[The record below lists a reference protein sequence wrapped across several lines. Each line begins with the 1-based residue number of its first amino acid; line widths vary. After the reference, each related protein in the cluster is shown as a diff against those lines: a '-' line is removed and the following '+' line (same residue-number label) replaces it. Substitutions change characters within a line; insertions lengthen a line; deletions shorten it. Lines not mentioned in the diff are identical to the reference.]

1 MIKRLLDLAAAS
13 IGLAAAAPLLVLVGA
28 LIKREDGG
36 PVFYHSTRVG
46 KDGRSFNMY
55 KLRTMVPDAD
65 KVGGPN
71 TADDDP
77 RLSTVGKAL
86 RKYKIDEIPQLIN
99 VLVGDMSLVGPRP
112 EVPEYVALYTPEER
126 QLLSVRPG
134 ITDWA
139 SIRFS
144 NEGEILRGSLDPE
157 QAYFEKIRP
166 EKIRLGLDYVRY
178 HTLFTDLRILT
189 ATVKAVFEKSG
200 AGDQFSPNR
209 RQG

>member
-13 IGLAAAAPLLVLVGA
+13 IGLAAAGPLLVLVGA

-46 KDGRSFNMY
+46 RDGRSFKMY
-55 KLRTMVPDAD
+55 KLRTMAPGAD

-77 RLSTVGKAL
+77 RLTIVGKAL

-178 HTLFTDLRILT
+178 HTLFTDLQILA
-189 ATVKAVFEKSG
+189 ATVKAVLEKSR
-200 AGDQFSPNR
+200 AGDHFSADR